1 MTNEF
6 QEHTTDYYRLVFSN
20 FAIVMRIF
28 HRDLNF
34 GHISVFMK
42 RTELNIRWTIRKKG
56 HKKFIHDIPITFDS
70 LVEFADGKD
79 SNSNI
84 YKVAEALVAEAVRM
98 VPKEL
103 IVHTH
108 SK

>member
-1 MTNEF
+1 MTTK
-6 QEHTTDYYRLVFSN
+6 EHTSDYYKIVFTN
-20 FAIVMRIF
+20 FSIILRIF

-34 GHISVFMK
+34 GHISVFVK

-70 LVEFADGKD
+70 LAEFREANFA
-79 SNSNI
+79 SI
-84 YKVAEALVAEAVRM
+84 YPSAEALVAEAIRM

-103 IVHTH
+103 II
-108 SK
+108 K